1 MVDDDHRRNERRRTI
16 MVRYGHC
23 IGAAAMAAALL
34 MAGLTTAQAQA
45 YPTRTVRL
53 VVPFAPGGSTD
64 IVARLLAPQ
73 LSMNLGQ
80 SVVVDNRGGGGA
92 TIGMDIVA
100 KSPPDGHTL
109 GIATLTFALN
119 PSLFAKMPY
128 DSERDFVPVSLVSV
142 MPFVMMI
149 HPSVPARTVKELVAL
164 AKSKPGAL
172 NFSSSGIG
180 SASGTDM
187 THIGYTGGGPALTAL
202 LSGQVSIFTGSILA
216 GLSHFKSGR
225 LIPLGVTGT
234 HRNSA
239 IPDVPTIAE
248 SGLPGY
254 DLQEY
259 QGIMVP
265 AGTPPAVVKRLN
277 SDIVKALSVPEL
289 KERFTTQGAQVIGS
303 TPEQLTAHI
312 KTQTGLWGKVIKSAG
327 IKLH

>member
-1 MVDDDHRRNERRRTI
+1 

-23 IGAAAMAAALL
+23 IGAAATAAALL
-34 MAGLTTAQAQA
+34 TAGLTTAQAQPF
-45 YPTRTVRL
+45 PTRTVRL

-164 AKSKPGAL
+164 AKSRPGAL

-180 SASGTDM
+180 SASQMAVELVKYMTRTDM

-277 SDIVKALSVPEL
+277 ADIVKALSVPEL

-312 KTQTGLWGKVIKSAG
+312 KTQTELWGKVIKSAG